1 MIHRLTKGDRVFV
14 AVCYT
19 VLIVTGLLVALPVL
33 NLISV
38 SLSGGNLVYAGAIK
52 LWPEQ
57 LQFDAYRY
65 VIQSKTF
72 FSAFRVS
79 VIMTLLGSVLGL
91 LLAVM
96 AAYPLSK
103 PGLPARK
110 WIVLAFVFTMMF
122 SGGIVPQYLLINKL
136 HLLNTI
142 WAVIFPS
149 VTSVFN
155 LLIVKNFFEALPGE
169 IEEAAKIDGASQL
182 KILFTIMLPLSKP
195 VLATIFLFF
204 AVGFWNDYFNAR
216 MYITDQHLM
225 PLQVYLRTVIFEAQD
240 PTGNFKL
247 DQNSLRNVAP
257 QSIINATVFLSMLPM
272 AVLYPFLQKHFL
284 RGMVIGSVKG

>member
-14 AVCYT
+14 AVCYA

-182 KILFTIMLPLSKP
+182 KILFMIMLPLSKP